1 MQNVEINSETQ
12 SLLDAVNEIFPGK
25 VELQFIGQLQSGYV
39 RHDQAQAVQD
49 KAHIMIQISDLS
61 APDYTASHELLH
73 LLMTLRGFPQIFFAI
88 STGEE
93 QLDQQLM
100 MLGTELYDTV
110 SHMVVVSEQR
120 KHNLINDEIE
130 QMYMKGVRA
139 TIDPEPT
146 PVDDKMTLRLLVV
159 LDALVFYGD
168 QNKVVNNQL
177 ENDYPISFAAAKKL
191 YALITEKPV
200 DSPFTLR
207 RNVVKLFKS
216 FDDQL
221 KDWGLPPINMTE
233 FATISNVVS
242 KRQLRLEVRQMFEL
256 YHSDMVDI
264 KTKRRAYVGINRA
277 DGQNSFVIS
286 APTKD
291 NDNPD
296 YYKAIYSLSVEDLF
310 KKLEMPYSLR

>member
-207 RNVVKLFKS
+207 RNVVKLFKA

-242 KRQLRLEVRQMFEL
+242 KRQLHLEVRQMFEL

-296 YYKAIYSLSVEDLF
+296 YYKAVYSLSVEDLL

>member
-1 MQNVEINSETQ
+1 MQNVEINSDTQ

-49 KAHIMIQISDLS
+49 KDHIMIQISDLS

>member
-12 SLLDAVNEIFPGK
+12 SLLDAVNKIFPGK
-25 VELQFIGQLQSGYV
+25 VELQFIGKLQNGYV

-49 KAHIMIQISDLS
+49 KDNIMVQISDLS

-110 SHMVVVSEQR
+110 SHIVVVSEQR
-120 KHNLINDEIE
+120 KHGLITDEIE
-130 QMYMKGVRA
+130 QMYLKGIHA
-139 TIDPEPT
+139 TIKPEPT
-146 PVDDKMTLRLLVV
+146 PVDDKMTLRLLT
-159 LDALVFYGD
+159 LTDALVFYGD
-168 QNKVVNNQL
+168 ENKAVNDQL
-177 ENDYPISFAAAKKL
+177 EKDYPISFAAAKKL

-207 RNVVKLFKS
+207 RNVVKLFKA
-216 FDDQL
+216 FDEQL
-221 KDWGLPPINMTE
+221 KDWELPPINMTE

-264 KTKRRAYVGINRA
+264 KSKRRAYVGINRA

-286 APTKD
+286 APTKA
-291 NDNPD
+291 NDNPE
-296 YYKAIYSLSVEDLF
+296 YYKAIYSLSVEELF
-310 KKLEMPYSLR
+310 KKLEMPYILR

>member
-49 KAHIMIQISDLS
+49 KDHIMIQISDLS

-242 KRQLRLEVRQMFEL
+242 KRQLHLEVRQMFEL

-296 YYKAIYSLSVEDLF
+296 YYKAVYSLSVEDLL

>member
-1 MQNVEINSETQ
+1 
-12 SLLDAVNEIFPGK
+12 
-25 VELQFIGQLQSGYV
+25 
-39 RHDQAQAVQD
+39 
-49 KAHIMIQISDLS
+49 
-61 APDYTASHELLH
+61 
-73 LLMTLRGFPQIFFAI
+73 
-88 STGEE
+88 
-93 QLDQQLM
+93 
-100 MLGTELYDTV
+100 
-110 SHMVVVSEQR
+110 
-120 KHNLINDEIE
+120 
-130 QMYMKGVRA
+130 
-139 TIDPEPT
+139 
-146 PVDDKMTLRLLVV
+146 

>member
-1 MQNVEINSETQ
+1 MQNVEINPETQ
-12 SLLDAVNEIFPGK
+12 SLLDAVNKIFPGK
-25 VELQFIGQLQSGYV
+25 VELQFIGKLQNGYV

-49 KAHIMIQISDLS
+49 KDNIMVQISDLS

-110 SHMVVVSEQR
+110 SHIVVVSEQR
-120 KHNLINDEIE
+120 KHGLITDEIE
-130 QMYMKGVRA
+130 QMYLKGVQA
-139 TIDPEPT
+139 TIQPEPT
-146 PVDDKMTLRLLVV
+146 PVDDKMTLRLLT
-159 LDALVFYGD
+159 LTDALVFFGD
-168 QNKVVNNQL
+168 GNKKVNDQL
-177 ENDYPISFAAAKKL
+177 AKDYPNSFAAAKKL

-207 RNVVKLFKS
+207 RNIVKLFKA
-216 FDDQL
+216 FDEQL
-221 KDWGLPPINMTE
+221 KAWGLPPINMTE
-233 FATISNVVS
+233 FATVSNVVS
-242 KRQLRLEVRQMFEL
+242 ERQLRLEVRQMFEL

-264 KTKRRAYVGINRA
+264 KSKRRAYVGINRA

-286 APTKD
+286 APTKA
-291 NDNPD
+291 NDNPE
-296 YYKAIYSLSVEDLF
+296 YYKAIYSLSVEALF
-310 KKLEMPYSLR
+310 KKLEMPYILR